1 MLNPTSRAH
10 RAAVFAPL
18 ALFLFVALF
27 LCVLPSQALASQA
40 VAESAASSTE
50 SAAPE
55 RGLSPAP
62 VRYLLVK
69 ALGQGATTHEAEDQ
83 AVHNARSLAAKH
95 LASLGGA
102 HDLAPAP
109 EGQRVVNLKHF
120 PGMGFGAARAVVL
133 MELRLRGH
141 ADSLPADAKLLTLRA
156 SAFDGVLTL
165 EANRPCEAVAAYAPT
180 TGADPEFLPAGVQVF
195 RLTPGKSVKQTLPAG
210 VSSLS
215 VLACTG
221 GLTIPANPAS
231 LDEAFTK
238 ARAGRPRPSQLEGV
252 VSDCVEQRISPAI
265 GGARAMRLKSSEPP
279 VNMTGAAG
287 REGGLPVPPKP
298 AP

>member
-1 MLNPTSRAH
+1 MLKPTSRAH
-10 RAAVFAPL
+10 IAAVFAL
-18 ALFLFVALF
+18 LSLFLVFSLH
-27 LCVLPSQALASQA
+27 LCVLPTQALASQA
-40 VAESAASSTE
+40 VAESAANGSE
-50 SAAPE
+50 PAAPE

-83 AVHNARSLAAKH
+83 AVHNARVLAAKH

-102 HDLAPAP
+102 QDLAPAP

-133 MELRLRGH
+133 LELRLRGH
-141 ADSLPADAKLLTLRA
+141 AESLPADAKLLTLRA
-156 SAFDGVLTL
+156 NASDGVLTL
-165 EANRPCEAVAAYAPT
+165 EANRPCEAVAAYTPT
-180 TGADPEFLPAGVQVF
+180 KGADPEFLPAGVQVF
-195 RLTPGKSVKQTLPAG
+195 RLSPGKAVKQTLPAG
-210 VSSLS
+210 VSSLT

-238 ARAGRPRPSQLEGV
+238 ARAGRPRPSQMEGV
-252 VSDCVEQRISPAI
+252 VSDCVELRTSQAL
-265 GGARAMRLKSSEPP
+265 GGARAMRLKSSEAPA
-279 VNMTGAAG
+279 NMSETASRDGAVH
-287 REGGLPVPPKP
+287 VPAKP